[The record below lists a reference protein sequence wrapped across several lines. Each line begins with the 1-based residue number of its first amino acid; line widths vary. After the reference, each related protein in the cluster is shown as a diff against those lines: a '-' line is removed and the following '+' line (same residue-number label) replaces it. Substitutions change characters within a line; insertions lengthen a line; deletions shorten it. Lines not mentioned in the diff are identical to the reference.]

1 MGCSIAQP
9 NEVLK
14 ASVKVIKHGNLTMQ
28 FPFNGRQLHD
38 DNLPVKMNAVKMMI
52 IFLVRRLPL
61 LQKLLNEGSSIL
73 DMYEL
78 GPRR

>member
-1 MGCSIAQP
+1 
-9 NEVLK
+9 
-14 ASVKVIKHGNLTMQ
+14 MQ

-52 IFLVRRLPL
+52 IFLMCRLLL

-78 GPRR
+78 GPRC